1 MSIKQPTFGNDHP
14 QNPRNT
20 ASGTGEPSPFIIWLA
35 AIGSGILV
43 ATIYYAQ
50 PLIDP
55 ISRDIGMS
63 RQAAGLIVT
72 AMQAGYGLG
81 LAFIAPL
88 GDRYE
93 NRMLV
98 TLSLMVTAL
107 ALASLAFA
115 RNELTFLLPATIAG
129 IACVGAQVLL
139 PMVAGMASVER
150 RGQVIGTI
158 MVGLLGGI
166 MLARPISSFIAS
178 FIGWRGVFL
187 VASAATFAAG
197 ILLRAFL
204 PERRPTSSQN
214 YVATLRSILSAIGR
228 YSVLRRRM
236 VYQMIMFG
244 LFTAFWTTVPLMLA
258 DHFGFDQRK
267 IALFALAGAGGA
279 LAAPL
284 AGRIADRGYSRAA
297 TMIVSLVA
305 AVIMPLSQTFIALG
319 WLAALTIGTVLFDA
333 CVQTSQIIGQR
344 MIYALSDAERGRIN
358 SAYMT
363 SIFISGAFTSALGP
377 VLYEQFGWSAMAY
390 CGGALVALI
399 AIIELRWPTRN

>member
-1 MSIKQPTFGNDHP
+1 MTTRQPAAQD
-14 QNPRNT
+14 PRPKSQPN
-20 ASGTGEPSPFIIWLA
+20 AARGAGEPSPYIIWLA
-35 AIGSGILV
+35 AIGSGMLV

-55 ISRDIGMS
+55 ISQDIGMS

-81 LAFIAPL
+81 LAFIVPL
-88 GDRYE
+88 VDRYE

-115 RNELTFLLPATIAG
+115 QDELTFLLPATIAG

-139 PMVAGMASVER
+139 PMVAGMASLER
-150 RGQVIGTI
+150 RGRVIGTI
-158 MVGLLGGI
+158 MTGLLGGI
-166 MLARPISSFIAS
+166 MLARPTSSFIAS

-187 VASAATFAAG
+187 TASAATFAAG

-204 PERRPTSSQN
+204 PERRPASSQN
-214 YVATLRSILSAIGR
+214 YLATLRSILSAVAH

-236 VYQMIMFG
+236 GYQMIMFG

-279 LAAPL
+279 LAAPV
-284 AGRIADRGYSRAA
+284 AGRIADCGWSRAA
-297 TMIVSLVA
+297 TMIVSVGA
-305 AVIMPLSQTFIALG
+305 AIILPLTQIFITIG

-333 CVQTSQIIGQR
+333 CVQTNQIIGQR
-344 MIYALSDAERGRIN
+344 TIYALSDAERGRIN

-363 SIFISGAFTSALGP
+363 SIFIAGAFTSALGP

-390 CGGALVALI
+390 CGGALALLI
-399 AIIELRWPTRN
+399 AINELRAPAHN